1 MNKPFLCL
9 GYSVFNIKN
18 SMIAHVLWDRPE
30 SVAGMARA
38 YRAYFNSI
46 GIRLPLV
53 IRFHHS

>member
-1 MNKPFLCL
+1 
-9 GYSVFNIKN
+9 
-18 SMIAHVLWDRPE
+18 MIAHVLWDRPE